1 MARALGNNDGGRE
14 ELFYQA
20 PGSDDRDYGYNNTGG
35 DMEALIGSSES
46 MLQESLALT
55 MDSERIGNSTLEQ
68 MGRQRDQLQGARGNI
83 GRIREIAEQSSLVMK
98 EISRRALKNKM
109 FLYVLVG
116 LLIILNFWALTRLFN
131 KHE

>member
-1 MARALGNNDGGRE
+1 
-14 ELFYQA
+14 
-20 PGSDDRDYGYNNTGG
+20 
-35 DMEALIGSSES
+35 